1 MGNEVLIMNSYI
13 LRFFSYHQPRRIR
26 VIESLLTSRLTVSNL
41 FWGQQYGLLQWLGAD
56 RQLQRSEYDAVI
68 KSLVAD
74 QLLTSDDHHQAR

>member
-26 VIESLLTSRLTVSNL
+26 VIENLLTNRLTVSNL

-68 KSLVAD
+68 KSAPFLKLVLAG
-74 QLLTSDDHHQAR
+74 